1 MPEKFLIKIYNMKR
15 AILLLMLCSSL
26 NLFAQKQK
34 DKDKE
39 EEKTEEQVDKRKF
52 KENLFTG
59 GTISLSF
66 FNNVFLIGG
75 NPVFGVSPTNFMD
88 VGLVV
93 NYNYT
98 SYRDYSQINDK
109 LRQKEYGGGAF
120 VKLYPVRFLFVQGQL
135 EHNWLTQKYIPP
147 RPSTI
152 IEKRNFTS
160 NSFLVGG
167 GYTTGREGRGG
178 RPFYYLSIMFDVM
191 KELYSPYTDNYGR
204 TIPIIRGG
212 IQIPLFQGKS
222 DYRDRDPN
230 EDDRRYRRRDSY

>member
-1 MPEKFLIKIYNMKR
+1 MKR
-15 AILLLMLCSSL
+15 AFLFLMICSSL
-26 NLFAQKQK
+26 NLFAQKEK

-39 EEKTEEQVDKRKF
+39 EEKKEEQTSKRKF

-66 FNNVFLIGG
+66 FNNVFLIGA
-75 NPVFGVSPTNFMD
+75 NPVFGVSPTNFLD

-109 LRQKEYGGGAF
+109 LRQKEYGGGGF

-135 EHNWLTQKYIPP
+135 EHNWLKQKYIPP
-147 RPSTI
+147 APSTT
-152 IEKRNFTS
+152 IEKRDFTS
-160 NSFLVGG
+160 NSFLIGG
-167 GYTTGREGRGG
+167 GYTTGRQGSGG
-178 RPFYYLSIMFDVM
+178 QPFFYLSVMFDVM

-204 TIPIIRGG
+204 TIPIVRGG
-212 IQIPLFQGKS
+212 IQIPLFQGKA
-222 DYRDRDPN
+222 DYRDRDP
-230 EDDRRYRRRDSY
+230 ERDRQDEDRRYRRRNSY